1 MQLLSL
7 ACPGGD
13 RRQIL
18 GRGSGQPASRCS
30 PKERAP
36 LLAEPPQHLRSQQER
51 GHPRAKCQGMKGG
64 RTLQGER
71 AGEGGDREKRGLGQE
86 SKLMALHHPPV
97 RSASPGGPGRCRWT
111 QEGTPTELPCPP
123 PAVCQAPTPFHAQKE
138 HQSQSKNPFFLT
150 K

>member
-13 RRQIL
+13 GRQIL

-51 GHPRAKCQGMKGG
+51 GHPRAKCQGQLPGLMGS
-64 RTLQGER
+64 RTLHNLCPR
-71 AGEGGDREKRGLGQE
+71 ASCTLHRSVASQLVSRG
-86 SKLMALHHPPV
+86 SHH
-97 RSASPGGPGRCRWT
+97 
-111 QEGTPTELPCPP
+111 
-123 PAVCQAPTPFHAQKE
+123 
-138 HQSQSKNPFFLT
+138 
-150 K
+150 

>member
-1 MQLLSL
+1 MVTCVVFFKVVQAVHFVQVNIQCPEALGDHTRPGVQNAPEVRLGQLL
-7 ACPGGD
+7 PVV
-13 RRQIL
+13 
-18 GRGSGQPASRCS
+18 
-30 PKERAP
+30 
-36 LLAEPPQHLRSQQER
+36 
-51 GHPRAKCQGMKGG
+51 KGG